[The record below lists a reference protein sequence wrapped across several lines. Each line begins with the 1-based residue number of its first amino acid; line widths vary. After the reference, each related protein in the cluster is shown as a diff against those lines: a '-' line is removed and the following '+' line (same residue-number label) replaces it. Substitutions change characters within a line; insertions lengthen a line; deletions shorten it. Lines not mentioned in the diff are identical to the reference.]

1 MYDELL
7 EYELIKQIASP
18 ILDRLL
24 DLQEEMDPEMLECP
38 LTISLSSPEIEAAQ
52 EFGSI
57 ASPSLL
63 MDRDFLAKLESY
75 LQEQID
81 LWYKPTI
88 LQ

>member
-1 MYDELL
+1 MYDELF

-24 DLQEEMDPEMLECP
+24 DLQEEMDPDMLECP
-38 LTISLSSPEIEAAQ
+38 LTIQLSSPEIEEIDEFDTMAAP
-52 EFGSI
+52 SI
-57 ASPSLL
+57 LL
-63 MDRDFLAKLESY
+63 DRGFLSKLESY

-81 LWYKPTI
+81 QWYKPTL